1 MLKGLLMYLER
12 EANHAMLQEVAG
24 GGLAVSVCR
33 TLLLIASYSCLL
45 LTRLRLCAADAS
57 APGSV
62 LLALS
67 VTEAVISNIK
77 AKQSKGGLITHFV
90 WGCPPD
96 PRQARLDNQAH
107 CCM

>member
-1 MLKGLLMYLER
+1 VDTPCR
-12 EANHAMLQEVAG
+12 VCHAAQ
-24 GGLAVSVCR
+24 CR
-33 TLLLIASYSCLL
+33 CLCSFAYQP
-45 LTRLRLCAADAS
+45 LTQLWLCVADAS

-96 PRQARLDNQAH
+96 PRQARLH
-107 CCM
+107 L

>member
-1 MLKGLLMYLER
+1 
-12 EANHAMLQEVAG
+12 VDTPCC
-24 GGLAVSVCR
+24 VCYAAQCR
-33 TLLLIASYSCLL
+33 CFCLYACQL
-45 LTRLRLCAADAS
+45 LTQLWPCVAAAS

-67 VTEAVISNIK
+67 VTEAVIHNIK

-96 PRQARLDNQAH
+96 PRQARLANLGL
-107 CCM
+107 CIT